1 MATIV
6 KIRAGVFVGGVHWLP
21 AVRDPETGLAYEE
34 AGDARESTPHAAH
47 AGRSRAEQEVVVD
60 FAKRKLFRFA
70 DTGETIIRETGA
82 DGVSVK
88 RQAKPSADGIVAE
101 DESWE
106 AAAVSFTM
114 RASVGNPLRPDA
126 PAAGYAVRVTVRG
139 EDGAVELRGGHDGF
153 PCYEFYKQVDFGEF
167 ELLHLHDYREA
178 GTAAPTGGTAVRV
191 ERSL

>member
-1 MATIV
+1 MVTIV
-6 KIRAGVFVGGVHWLP
+6 KIRAGVFVGGVHWQP

-34 AGDARESTPHAAH
+34 AGDARAFTPHAAH

-88 RQAKPSADGIVAE
+88 RQAKPPADGIAAD
-101 DESWE
+101 DESWK
-106 AAAVSFTM
+106 ASAVSFTM
-114 RASVGNPLRPDA
+114 RANVPNPLRPDT

-139 EDGAVELRGGHDGF
+139 EDGAVELRGGHDVF

-167 ELLHLHDYREA
+167 ELLHRYDYREA
-178 GTAAPTGGTAVRV
+178 GTAAPTGGTAVPV